1 MTVTVFSRITSAL
14 LIAAAFPVS
23 AVELMR
29 WERIPLQVPLN
40 VGQERI
46 VFVDKNVRVGFPP
59 SLKDKLR
66 VQSSGGAVYLS
77 ASEAFPTTRLTL
89 LDAESGEIIL
99 LDISAS
105 AGKALREP
113 VKVVYEG
120 EVTSVLS
127 PDNAKTT
134 GSSNGNGHRASS
146 GSVKSESADS
156 GSGSTSRRQ
165 APSLNAPL
173 PVVMTRYAAQNLY
186 APLRAVESVPGIHPV
201 PLRLPGTITT
211 LYPSEPVQIKPLAAW
226 ALNEHTVVALQVR
239 NTSTRKV
246 ILDPRRLDGRFL
258 SAAFQHRWL
267 GRAGTPEDTT
277 AVYLV
282 VQGKPDSA
290 FIAEPVMPA
299 QSTKKR

>member
-1 MTVTVFSRITSAL
+1 MTVFSRITSAL
-14 LIAAAFPVS
+14 LIAAAFPAS

-59 SLKDKLR
+59 ALKDKLR

-120 EVTSVLS
+120 EVTSVSS

-134 GSSNGNGHRASS
+134 GSSNGNGRRASS
-146 GSVKSESADS
+146 DSVKSESADS